1 VSNSNIDAAWH
12 LIANEQQITAP
23 HGPGA
28 PAPLP
33 PVVGARWLTAYFRR
47 VAPGLATTA
56 VWGLAAAWHQ
66 QLAADSTEP
75 LWLMGTLSA
84 LSGLVGL
91 IAAAKQHGSSATMTS
106 AFGATAV
113 FALVG
118 VAAWTPHW
126 PVSVL
131 MWLLGAVAAY
141 GLCIPHWRTDRQ
153 EQAQHERTVELE
165 KVRGFNEFR
174 TTATKAAAAVEVA
187 QAIQNAE
194 TAKVQAIVAASDART
209 RDALLARELRGIAP
223 GDELDVKALLRAA
236 GHGPAE
242 LPPGHE
248 DVAPAIDDDLE
259 ALLRATED
267 GPREPSAAERAWGHH
282 Q

>member
-1 VSNSNIDAAWH
+1 MSTSNIDAAWR

-33 PVVGARWLTAYFRR
+33 PVAGARWLTTYFRR
-47 VAPGLATTA
+47 IAPGLAATA
-56 VWGLAAAWHQ
+56 VWGLATAWHQ
-66 QLAADSTEP
+66 QLAAGSTEP
-75 LWLMGTLSA
+75 LWLMGTLA
-84 LSGLVGL
+84 GLSGLVGF
-91 IAAAKQHGSSATMTS
+91 IAAAKQHGSSSTMTA
-106 AFGATAV
+106 AFGAAGV
-113 FALVG
+113 FTLAG

-153 EQAQHERTVELE
+153 AQAQYQRTVELE
-165 KVRGFNEFR
+165 QVRGFNEFR
-174 TTATKAAAAVEVA
+174 ITATKAAAAVEVA

-223 GDELDVKALLRAA
+223 GDELDVRALLRAA

-242 LPPGHE
+242 LPRGHE

-267 GPREPSAAERAWGHH
+267 ELHEPSAAERSWGWR
-282 Q
+282 